1 MKKIIT
7 VLILIISCACSTPK
21 SKTDNSFKR
30 DISVKTAEFG
40 VVQVPIIS
48 DSDTLILNEL
58 RFYTINSALNSI
70 KMMSG
75 IYGNSNMELEGR
87 YQSNLP
93 QMVWKNKE
101 ILNNDELY
109 TISACGTETGT
120 EHFASIAI
128 FDSEKKDCL
137 DNSHPDRQKLIDFF
151 VSKMYVIA
159 D

>member
-7 VLILIISCACSTPK
+7 VLILIMSCACSTPK

-109 TISACGTETGT
+109 TISACGTETAT
-120 EHFASIAI
+120 AYFASIAI
-128 FDSEKKDCL
+128 FDSEKRDCL

-159 D
+159 N